1 MKKFAYFSQH
11 LKILLTIVLF
21 GFIYIAQAQ
30 SSDSEV
36 DNEEIQP
43 QSDFWK
49 YQELDED
56 QHSDPVSESF
66 EYVLNTSHRFA
77 NWVDSFF
84 DDDRTKGIKNTTRIK
99 LSAWG
104 FYDNDDTY
112 NDSDFNFNIR
122 VRLPRTQKRVQF
134 IITNDPDEDLSTSRA
149 GGVFPDQTPSDE
161 TTVGFRFFDLAGLGK
176 KIPGKFST
184 AMGVGFSSGDPTFKI
199 EPRYIYTHDFKK
211 WSTTFLQKVRWHSED
226 GWRAETR
233 FDFDRALSKKY
244 FLRLNNELFWE
255 EKQEDFDGFEYRP
268 RILLSHRF
276 SSKQVLVYESNSV
289 FRSEPTFGPFT
300 SALAVRYRRQFWR
313 PWLFVEVAPQVTF
326 REATDW
332 DASPGVFAK
341 LEILMKKT
349 DK

>member
-1 MKKFAYFSQH
+1 MKNSAYFSQY
-11 LKILLTIVLF
+11 LKILLAVALF
-21 GFIYIAQAQ
+21 GLTPITQAQ
-30 SSDSEV
+30 PSDT
-36 DNEEIQP
+36 DNDIDVEEMKPIGN
-43 QSDFWK
+43 FWE
-49 YQELDED
+49 YQELDDD

-66 EYVLNTSHRFA
+66 EYVLNASHRFA

-84 DDDRTKGIKNTTRIK
+84 DDDRTKGIKNSTRIK

-104 FYDNDDTY
+104 FYDNDDSY

-122 VRLPRTQKRVQF
+122 VKLPRAQKRVQL

-161 TTVGFRFFDLAGLGK
+161 TTVGFRFFDLAGLSK

-184 AMGVGFSSGDPTFKI
+184 AAGVGFSSGDPTFKI
-199 EPRYIYTHDFKK
+199 EPRYIYTHDFNI
-211 WSTTFLQKVRWHSED
+211 WSTTFLQKIRWHSED

-244 FLRLNNELFWE
+244 FLRLNNEFLWE
-255 EKQEDFDGFEYRP
+255 EKEDDFDGFEYRP
-268 RILLSHRF
+268 RILLSRRF
-276 SSKQVLVYESNSV
+276 SSKQALIYESNNV
-289 FRSEPTFGPFT
+289 FRGGELFT
-300 SALAVRYRRQFWR
+300 SALAVRYRRQVWR
-313 PWLFVEVAPQVTF
+313 PWLFFEIAPQVTF
-326 REATDW
+326 REEDDW